1 MNDSITHYRNGKI
14 FTAADDGWAESI
26 VVEDHKLR
34 FVGETVYADILAPD
48 AEVIDLEGAVVLPG
62 FVDAHTHLVM
72 MGFALQKLDLRDAA
86 DLADI
91 QSSIKQFAESNPD
104 APRLLGRS
112 WLFSALDGG
121 HPTREMI
128 DAVVPDRPV
137 YLDAND
143 VHSVWVNTAALR
155 ELGIDADTPDPIGGR
170 IGRDPDTGEAT
181 GMLYE
186 TAMMLYVWPKLAE
199 LASDEDRDA
208 ALALAFRHYLE
219 DGVTGAVDMAL
230 GADELASLERA
241 LDAGDGTLP
250 LRVAAHWLMTRVDN
264 EADNVGQVHDV
275 IELHERVQGPW
286 LRIAGIKIIID
297 GVIDSCTAAMK
308 EPYSDGTNAEP
319 IWDLESLIPVVT
331 AADAAGLQIA
341 MHAIGDE
348 ASEIGLT
355 ALEYAIAA
363 NGDIPRRHRME
374 HLESITRDNVERLAR
389 LGIIASMQPV
399 HADPAIQENWQAM
412 LGDYRVNRA
421 YPWPEFTE
429 AGAVLALGSDAPT
442 APHPPLPNMFIATT
456 RRSAIDPSLA
466 PNLPKY
472 ALPLADALA
481 HATRDAAYSCR
492 WEDVTGQLVRGK
504 AADFVVLK
512 QDPFTEG
519 VDSLLTTE
527 IAMTVVAGSVRY
539 DAAGAK
545 STEARNTES
554 DS

>member
-26 VVEDHKLR
+26 VVENHKLR

-48 AEVIDLEGAVVLPG
+48 AEVIDLQGAVVLPG

-72 MGFALQKLDLRDAA
+72 MGFALQKLDLRDAT

-250 LRVAAHWLMTRVDN
+250 LRVAAHWLMTREDN
-264 EADNVGQVHDV
+264 EADNVRQVHDV

-466 PNLPKY
+466 PNLPGY

-512 QDPFTEG
+512 QDPFAEG

-539 DAAGAK
+539 DSARATNTEAVN
-545 STEARNTES
+545 TEAR
-554 DS
+554 

>member
-1 MNDSITHYRNGKI
+1 MNDSFTHYRNGKI

-48 AEVIDLEGAVVLPG
+48 AEVIDLQGAVVLPG

-72 MGFALQKLDLRDAA
+72 MGFALQKLDLRDAT

-250 LRVAAHWLMTRVDN
+250 LRVAAHWLMTREDN
-264 EADNVGQVHDV
+264 EADNVRQVHDV

-466 PNLPKY
+466 PNLPGY

-512 QDPFTEG
+512 QDPFAEG

-539 DAAGAK
+539 DSARATNTEAVN
-545 STEARNTES
+545 TEAR
-554 DS
+554 

>member
-1 MNDSITHYRNGKI
+1 MNDNITHYRNGKI
-14 FTAADDGWAESI
+14 FTAAEDGWAESI
-26 VVEDHKLR
+26 VVEGQQLR

-72 MGFALQKLDLRDAA
+72 MGFALQKLDLLDAT

-91 QSSIKQFAESNPD
+91 QSSIRQFAESNPD

-208 ALALAFRHYLE
+208 ALSLAFRHYLE

-250 LRVAAHWLMTRVDN
+250 LRVAAHWLMTREDN
-264 EADNVGQVHDV
+264 EADNVRQVHDV

-492 WEDVTGQLVRGK
+492 WEEVTGQLVRGK

-512 QDPFTEG
+512 QDPFAEG

-527 IAMTVVAGSVRY
+527 IAKTVVAGSVRY
-539 DAAGAK
+539 DASEVANTGAAN
-545 STEARNTES
+545 SEPR
-554 DS
+554 

>member
-72 MGFALQKLDLRDAA
+72 MGFALQKLDLRDAT

-91 QSSIKQFAESNPD
+91 HSSIKQFAESNPD

-250 LRVAAHWLMTRVDN
+250 LRVAAHWLMTREDN
-264 EADNVGQVHDV
+264 EADNVRQVHDV

-472 ALPLADALA
+472 ALPLAG
-481 HATRDAAYSCR
+481 R
-492 WEDVTGQLVRGK
+492 
-504 AADFVVLK
+504 
-512 QDPFTEG
+512 
-519 VDSLLTTE
+519 
-527 IAMTVVAGSVRY
+527 AGSRNSRRCLLVPVGRC
-539 DAAGAK
+539 DRPAG
-545 STEARNTES
+545 SG
-554 DS
+554 

>member
-14 FTAADDGWAESI
+14 FTAAEDAWAESL
-26 VVEDHKLR
+26 VVEGQQLR
-34 FVGETVYADILAPD
+34 FVGDTVHADILAPD
-48 AEVIDLEGAVVLPG
+48 AEVVDLQGAVVLPG

-72 MGFALQKLDLRDAA
+72 MGFALQKLDLRDAT

-91 QSSIKQFAESNPD
+91 QSSIRQFAEANPD
-104 APRLLGRS
+104 TPRLLGRS
-112 WLFSALDGG
+112 WLFSALDGQ

-155 ELGIDADTPDPIGGR
+155 ELGIDAETPDPIGGR

-208 ALALAFRHYLE
+208 ALALAFRNYLE

-230 GADELASLERA
+230 GADELAALERA
-241 LDAGDGTLP
+241 LEAGNGTLP
-250 LRVAAHWLMTRVDN
+250 LRVAAHWLMTREDN
-264 EADNVGQVHDV
+264 EADNVRQVHDA
-275 IELHERVQGPW
+275 IELHTRIQGPW

-355 ALEYAIAA
+355 ALEYAIAT

-374 HLESITRDNVERLAR
+374 HLESVTRDNVERLAR
-389 LGIIASMQPV
+389 LGVIASMQPV

-429 AGAVLALGSDAPT
+429 AGAILALGSDAPT
-442 APHPPLPNMFIATT
+442 APHPPLPNMFIAST

-492 WEDVTGQLVRGK
+492 WEDMTGQLVRGK

-512 QDPFTEG
+512 QDPFVEG

-539 DAAGAK
+539 VH
-545 STEARNTES
+545 STQNQQ
-554 DS
+554 

>member
-1 MNDSITHYRNGKI
+1 MNERITHYRNGKI
-14 FTAADDGWAESI
+14 FTAAEGGWAESL
-26 VVEDHKLR
+26 VVKDQQLI
-34 FVGETVYADILAPD
+34 FSGESEFAEILAPD
-48 AEVIDLEGAVVLPG
+48 AEVVDLQGAVVLPG
-62 FVDAHTHLVM
+62 FVDAHTHLIM
-72 MGFALQKLDLRDAA
+72 MGFSLQKLDLLDATSI
-86 DLADI
+86 ADI
-91 QSSIKQFAESNPD
+91 QTSIRTFSESNPD

-112 WLFSALDGG
+112 WLFSVLGG
-121 HPTREMI
+121 QHPTREMI

-143 VHSVWVNTAALR
+143 LHSVWVNSAALR

-170 IGRDPDTGEAT
+170 IDRDPSTGEAT

-186 TAMMLYVWPKLAE
+186 TAVMLYVWPKLAE
-199 LASDEDRDA
+199 LATDQDRDT
-208 ALALAFRHYLE
+208 ALALAFRRYLE

-230 GADELASLERA
+230 GPDELACLERA
-241 LDAGDGTLP
+241 LDAGNGTLP
-250 LRVAAHWLMTRVDN
+250 LRVAAHWLMTREDN
-264 EADNVGQVHDV
+264 DADNVRQVHDV
-275 IELHERVQGPW
+275 IELHDRIQGPW
-286 LRIAGIKIIID
+286 LAVAGIKIIID

-355 ALEYAIAA
+355 ALEYAIAT

-389 LGIIASMQPV
+389 LGVVASMQPV
-399 HADPAIQENWQAM
+399 HADPAIQENWRAM

-456 RRSAIDPSLA
+456 RMSAIDPSLP
-466 PNLPKY
+466 PNLPQY
-472 ALPLADALA
+472 ALPLAEALA

-492 WEDVTGQLVRGK
+492 WENVTGQLVRGK

-539 DAAGAK
+539 A
-545 STEARNTES
+545 NCVQNPQ
-554 DS
+554 

>member
-72 MGFALQKLDLRDAA
+72 MGFALQKLDLRDAT

-91 QSSIKQFAESNPD
+91 HSSIKQFAESNPD

-250 LRVAAHWLMTRVDN
+250 LRVAAHWLMTREDN
-264 EADNVGQVHDV
+264 EADNVRQVHDV

-512 QDPFTEG
+512 QDPFIEG

>member
-14 FTAADDGWAESI
+14 FTAAEDGWAESI
-26 VVEDHKLR
+26 VVEGQQLR
-34 FVGETVYADILAPD
+34 FVGQTVYAEILAPN
-48 AEVIDLEGAVVLPG
+48 AEVVDLEGAVVLPG

-72 MGFALQKLDLRDAA
+72 MGFALQKLDLLDAT

-91 QSSIKQFAESNPD
+91 QSSIRQFAESNPD

-112 WLFSALDGG
+112 WLFSALNGE

-208 ALALAFRHYLE
+208 ALALTFRHYLE

-230 GADELASLERA
+230 GADELAALERA
-241 LDAGDGTLP
+241 LDAGNGTLP
-250 LRVAAHWLMTRVDN
+250 LRVAAHWLMTREDN
-264 EADNVGQVHDV
+264 EADNVRQVHQAT
-275 IELHERVQGPW
+275 ELHKRIQGPW

-308 EPYSDGTNAEP
+308 EPYSNGTNAEP

-429 AGAVLALGSDAPT
+429 AGAILALGSDAPT

-504 AADFVVLK
+504 SADFVVLK

-519 VDSLLTTE
+519 ADSLLTTE

-539 DAAGAK
+539 DA
-545 STEARNTES
+545 SEVVDTEA
-554 DS
+554 

>member
-1 MNDSITHYRNGKI
+1 MNDSFTHYRNGKI

-26 VVEDHKLR
+26 VVENHKLR

-48 AEVIDLEGAVVLPG
+48 AEVIDLQGAVVLPG

-72 MGFALQKLDLRDAA
+72 MGFALQKLDLRDAT

-250 LRVAAHWLMTRVDN
+250 LRVAAHWLITREDN
-264 EADNVGQVHDV
+264 EADNVRQVHDV

-466 PNLPKY
+466 PNLPGY

-512 QDPFTEG
+512 QDPFAEG

-539 DAAGAK
+539 DSARATNTEAVN
-545 STEARNTES
+545 TEAR
-554 DS
+554 

>member
-1 MNDSITHYRNGKI
+1 MNERITHYRNGKI
-14 FTAADDGWAESI
+14 FTAAEGGWAESL
-26 VVEDHKLR
+26 VVKDQQLI
-34 FVGETVYADILAPD
+34 FSGESEFAEILAPD
-48 AEVIDLEGAVVLPG
+48 AEVVDLQGAVVLPG
-62 FVDAHTHLVM
+62 FVDAHTHLIM
-72 MGFALQKLDLRDAA
+72 MGFSLQKLDLLDATSI
-86 DLADI
+86 ADI
-91 QSSIKQFAESNPD
+91 QTSIRTFSESNPD

-112 WLFSALDGG
+112 WLFSALGG
-121 HPTREMI
+121 QHPTREMI

-143 VHSVWVNTAALR
+143 LHSVWVNSAALR

-170 IGRDPDTGEAT
+170 IDRDPSTGEAT

-186 TAMMLYVWPKLAE
+186 TAVMLYVWPKLAE
-199 LASDEDRDA
+199 LATDEDRDI
-208 ALALAFRHYLE
+208 ALALAFRRYLE

-230 GADELASLERA
+230 GPDELSCLERA
-241 LDAGDGTLP
+241 LDAGNGTLP
-250 LRVAAHWLMTRVDN
+250 LRVAAHWLMTREDN
-264 EADNVGQVHDV
+264 DADNVRQVHDV
-275 IELHERVQGPW
+275 IELHDRIQGPW
-286 LRIAGIKIIID
+286 LAVAGIKIIID

-355 ALEYAIAA
+355 ALEYAIAT

-389 LGIIASMQPV
+389 LGVVASMQPV
-399 HADPAIQENWQAM
+399 HADPAIQENWRAM

-456 RRSAIDPSLA
+456 RMSAIDPSLP
-466 PNLPKY
+466 PNLPQY
-472 ALPLADALA
+472 ALPLAEALA

-492 WEDVTGQLVRGK
+492 WENVTGQLVRGK

-519 VDSLLTTE
+519 ADSLLTTE

-539 DAAGAK
+539 ANSAQ
-545 STEARNTES
+545 NP
-554 DS
+554 

>member
-1 MNDSITHYRNGKI
+1 MNERITHYRNGKI
-14 FTAADDGWAESI
+14 FTAAEGGWAESL
-26 VVEDHKLR
+26 VVKDQQLI
-34 FVGETVYADILAPD
+34 FSGESEFAEILAPD
-48 AEVIDLEGAVVLPG
+48 AEVVDLQGAVVLPG
-62 FVDAHTHLVM
+62 FVDAHTHLIM
-72 MGFALQKLDLRDAA
+72 MGFSLQKLDLLDATSI
-86 DLADI
+86 ADI
-91 QSSIKQFAESNPD
+91 QTSIRTFSESNPD

-112 WLFSALDGG
+112 WLFSVLGG
-121 HPTREMI
+121 QHPTREMI

-143 VHSVWVNTAALR
+143 LHSVWVNSAALR

-170 IGRDPDTGEAT
+170 IDRDPSTGEAT

-186 TAMMLYVWPKLAE
+186 TAVMLYVWPKLAE
-199 LASDEDRDA
+199 LATDQDRDT
-208 ALALAFRHYLE
+208 ALALAFRRYLE

-230 GADELASLERA
+230 GPDELACLERA
-241 LDAGDGTLP
+241 LDAGNGTLP
-250 LRVAAHWLMTRVDN
+250 LRVAAHWLMTREDN
-264 EADNVGQVHDV
+264 DADNVRQVHDV
-275 IELHERVQGPW
+275 IELHNRVQGPW
-286 LRIAGIKIIID
+286 LAVAGIKIIID

-355 ALEYAIAA
+355 ALEYAIAT

-389 LGIIASMQPV
+389 LGVVASMQPV
-399 HADPAIQENWQAM
+399 HADPAIQENWRAM

-456 RRSAIDPSLA
+456 RMSAIDPSLP
-466 PNLPKY
+466 PNLPQY
-472 ALPLADALA
+472 ALPLAEALA

-492 WEDVTGQLVRGK
+492 WENVTGQLIRGK

-539 DAAGAK
+539 A
-545 STEARNTES
+545 NCVQNPQ
-554 DS
+554 

>member
-1 MNDSITHYRNGKI
+1 MNDSFTHYRNGKI

-26 VVEDHKLR
+26 VVENHKLR

-48 AEVIDLEGAVVLPG
+48 AEVIDLQGAVVLPG

-72 MGFALQKLDLRDAA
+72 MGFALQKLDLRDAT

-250 LRVAAHWLMTRVDN
+250 LRVAAHWLMTREDN
-264 EADNVGQVHDV
+264 EADNVRQVHDV

-466 PNLPKY
+466 PNLPGY

-512 QDPFTEG
+512 QDPFAEG

-539 DAAGAK
+539 DSARATNTEAVN
-545 STEARNTES
+545 TEAR
-554 DS
+554 

>member
-1 MNDSITHYRNGKI
+1 MNERITHYRNGKI
-14 FTAADDGWAESI
+14 FTAAEVGWAESL
-26 VVEDHKLR
+26 VVKDQQLI
-34 FVGETVYADILAPD
+34 FSGESEFAEILAPD
-48 AEVIDLEGAVVLPG
+48 ADVVDLQGAVVLPG
-62 FVDAHTHLVM
+62 FVDAHTHLIM
-72 MGFALQKLDLRDAA
+72 MGFSLQKLDLLDATSV
-86 DLADI
+86 ADI
-91 QSSIKQFAESNPD
+91 QTSIRTFSEANPD

-112 WLFSALDGG
+112 WLFSALGG
-121 HPTREMI
+121 QHPTREMI

-143 VHSVWVNTAALR
+143 LHSVWVNSAALR
-155 ELGIDADTPDPIGGR
+155 ELGIDAGTPDPIGGR
-170 IGRDPDTGEAT
+170 IDRDPSTGEAT

-186 TAMMLYVWPKLAE
+186 TAVMLYVWPKLAE
-199 LASDEDRDA
+199 LATDEDRDT
-208 ALALAFRHYLE
+208 ALALAFRRYLE

-230 GADELASLERA
+230 GPDELASLERA
-241 LDAGDGTLP
+241 LDAGNGTLP
-250 LRVAAHWLMTRVDN
+250 LRVAAHWLMTREDN
-264 EADNVGQVHDV
+264 DADNVRQVHEV
-275 IELHERVQGPW
+275 IELHNRVQGPW
-286 LRIAGIKIIID
+286 LAVAGIKIIID

-355 ALEYAIAA
+355 ALEYAIAT

-374 HLESITRDNVERLAR
+374 HLESITRDNVERLTR

-399 HADPAIQENWQAM
+399 HADPAIQENWRAM

-456 RRSAIDPSLA
+456 RMSAIDPSLP
-466 PNLPKY
+466 PNLPQY
-472 ALPLADALA
+472 ALPLAEALA

-492 WEDVTGQLVRGK
+492 WENLTGQLVRGK

-512 QDPFTEG
+512 HDPFTEG
-519 VDSLLTTE
+519 VHSLLTTE

-539 DAAGAK
+539 VNSAQ
-545 STEARNTES
+545 NPQ
-554 DS
+554 

>member
-1 MNDSITHYRNGKI
+1 MNDNITHYRNGKI
-14 FTAADDGWAESI
+14 FTAAEDGWAESI
-26 VVEDHKLR
+26 VVEGQQLR

-48 AEVIDLEGAVVLPG
+48 AEVIDLEGALVLPG

-72 MGFALQKLDLRDAA
+72 MGFALQKLDLLDAT

-91 QSSIKQFAESNPD
+91 QSSIRQFAESNPD

-208 ALALAFRHYLE
+208 ALSLAFRHYLE

-250 LRVAAHWLMTRVDN
+250 LRVAAHWLMTREDN
-264 EADNVGQVHDV
+264 EADNVRQVHDV

-399 HADPAIQENWQAM
+399 HADPAIQENWQEM

-492 WEDVTGQLVRGK
+492 WEEVTGQLVRGK

-512 QDPFTEG
+512 QDPFAEG

-527 IAMTVVAGSVRY
+527 IAKTVVAGSVRY
-539 DAAGAK
+539 DASEVANTGAAN
-545 STEARNTES
+545 SEPR
-554 DS
+554 

>member
-250 LRVAAHWLMTRVDN
+250 LRVAAHWLMTREDN
-264 EADNVGQVHDV
+264 EADNVRQVHDA

-341 MHAIGDE
+341 MHAIGDA
-348 ASEIGLT
+348 ASTLALDAIEHAVAVNGDRQRRHRIEH
-355 ALEYAIAA
+355 LEYAAPGTA
-363 NGDIPRRHRME
+363 ERM
-374 HLESITRDNVERLAR
+374 AR
-389 LGIIASMQPV
+389 LGVTASMQPV
-399 HADPAIQENWQAM
+399 HADPAIFSNWAAQV
-412 LGDYRVNRA
+412 GDERA
-421 YPWPEFTE
+421 DRAFAWSEYDE
-429 AGAVLALGSDAPT
+429 AGALLAFSTDAPT
-442 APHPPLPNMFIATT
+442 APHEAMANMYVAAT
-456 RRSAIDPSLA
+456 RASALA
-466 PNLPKY
+466 PGVPAIHPEQ
-472 ALPLADALA
+472 ALPLERAIA
-481 HATRDAAYSCR
+481 HATRDAAASIGDGD
-492 WEDVTGQLVRGK
+492 WRGRIAVGY
-504 AADFVVLK
+504 AADFVVLDV
-512 QDPFTEG
+512 DPFEG
-519 VDSLLTTE
+519 DPAALLTTRVVRTV
-527 IAMTVVAGSVRY
+527 IAGRTVHEV
-539 DAAGAK
+539 
-545 STEARNTES
+545 
-554 DS
+554 

>member
-1 MNDSITHYRNGKI
+1 MNERITHYRNGKI
-14 FTAADDGWAESI
+14 FTAAEGGWAESL
-26 VVEDHKLR
+26 VVKDQQLI
-34 FVGETVYADILAPD
+34 FSGESEFAEILAPD
-48 AEVIDLEGAVVLPG
+48 AEVVDLQGAVVLPG
-62 FVDAHTHLVM
+62 FVDAHTHLIM
-72 MGFALQKLDLRDAA
+72 MGFSLQKLDLLDATSV
-86 DLADI
+86 ADI
-91 QSSIKQFAESNPD
+91 QAGIRQFAESNPD

-112 WLFSALDGG
+112 WLFSALGG
-121 HPTREMI
+121 QHPTREMI

-143 VHSVWVNTAALR
+143 LHSVWVNSAALR

-170 IGRDPDTGEAT
+170 IDRDPSTGEAT

-186 TAMMLYVWPKLAE
+186 TAVMLYVWPKLAE
-199 LASDEDRDA
+199 LATDEDRDT
-208 ALALAFRHYLE
+208 ALALAFSRYLE

-230 GADELASLERA
+230 GPDELVCLERA
-241 LDAGDGTLP
+241 LDAGNGTLP
-250 LRVAAHWLMTRVDN
+250 LRVAAHWLMTREDN
-264 EADNVGQVHDV
+264 DADNVRQVHDV
-275 IELHERVQGPW
+275 IELHNRVQGPW
-286 LRIAGIKIIID
+286 LAVAGIKIIID

-355 ALEYAIAA
+355 ALEYAIAT

-389 LGIIASMQPV
+389 LGVVASMQPV
-399 HADPAIQENWQAM
+399 HADPAIQENWRAM

-456 RRSAIDPSLA
+456 RMSAIDPSLP
-466 PNLPKY
+466 PNLPQY
-472 ALPLADALA
+472 ALPLAEALA

-492 WEDVTGQLVRGK
+492 WENVTGQLVRGK

-512 QDPFTEG
+512 QDPFAEG
-519 VDSLLTTE
+519 FDSLLTTE

-539 DAAGAK
+539 A
-545 STEARNTES
+545 NCVQNPQ
-554 DS
+554 

>member
-1 MNDSITHYRNGKI
+1 MNDNITHYRNGKI
-14 FTAADDGWAESI
+14 FTAAEDGWAESI
-26 VVEDHKLR
+26 VVEGQQLR

-48 AEVIDLEGAVVLPG
+48 AEVIDLEGALVLPG

-72 MGFALQKLDLRDAA
+72 MGFALQKLDLLDAT

-91 QSSIKQFAESNPD
+91 QSSIRQFAESNPD

-208 ALALAFRHYLE
+208 ALSLAFRHYLE

-250 LRVAAHWLMTRVDN
+250 LRVAAHWLMTREDN
-264 EADNVGQVHDV
+264 EADNVRQVHDV

-492 WEDVTGQLVRGK
+492 WEEVTGQLVRGK

-512 QDPFTEG
+512 QDPFAEG

-527 IAMTVVAGSVRY
+527 IAKTVVAGSVRY
-539 DAAGAK
+539 DASEVANTGAAN
-545 STEARNTES
+545 SEPR
-554 DS
+554 

>member
-1 MNDSITHYRNGKI
+1 MNDSFTHYRNGKI

-26 VVEDHKLR
+26 VVENHKLR

-48 AEVIDLEGAVVLPG
+48 AEVIDLQGAVVLPG

-72 MGFALQKLDLRDAA
+72 MGFALQKLDLRDAT

-250 LRVAAHWLMTRVDN
+250 LRVAAHWLMTREDN
-264 EADNVGQVHDV
+264 EADNVRQVHDV

-466 PNLPKY
+466 PNLPGY

-492 WEDVTGQLVRGK
+492 WEDVTGQLVQGK

-539 DAAGAK
+539 DSARATNAEAVN
-545 STEARNTES
+545 TEAR
-554 DS
+554 

>member
-1 MNDSITHYRNGKI
+1 MNERITHYRNGKI
-14 FTAADDGWAESI
+14 FTAAEGGWAESL
-26 VVEDHKLR
+26 VVKDQQLI
-34 FVGETVYADILAPD
+34 FSGESEFAEILAPD
-48 AEVIDLEGAVVLPG
+48 AEVVDLQGAVVLPG
-62 FVDAHTHLVM
+62 FVDAHTHLIM
-72 MGFALQKLDLRDAA
+72 MGFSLQKLDLLDATSI
-86 DLADI
+86 ADI
-91 QSSIKQFAESNPD
+91 QTSIRTFSESNPD

-112 WLFSALDGG
+112 WLFSALGG
-121 HPTREMI
+121 QHPTREMI

-143 VHSVWVNTAALR
+143 LHSVWVNSAALR

-170 IGRDPDTGEAT
+170 IDRDPSNGEAT
-181 GMLYE
+181 GVLYE
-186 TAMMLYVWPKLAE
+186 TAVMLYVWPKLAA
-199 LASDEDRDA
+199 LATDEDRDT
-208 ALALAFRHYLE
+208 ALALAFRRYLE

-230 GADELASLERA
+230 GPDELDCLERA
-241 LDAGDGTLP
+241 LDAGNGTLP
-250 LRVAAHWLMTRVDN
+250 LRVAAHWLMTREDN
-264 EADNVGQVHDV
+264 DADNVRQVHDV
-275 IELHERVQGPW
+275 IELHDRIQGPW
-286 LRIAGIKIIID
+286 LAVAGIKIIID

-355 ALEYAIAA
+355 ALEYAIAT

-389 LGIIASMQPV
+389 LGVVASMQPV
-399 HADPAIQENWQAM
+399 HADPAIQENWRAM

-456 RRSAIDPSLA
+456 RMSAIDPSLP
-466 PNLPKY
+466 PNLPQY
-472 ALPLADALA
+472 ALPLAEALA

-492 WEDVTGQLVRGK
+492 WENVTGQLVRGK

-512 QDPFTEG
+512 QDPFAEG

-539 DAAGAK
+539 A
-545 STEARNTES
+545 NCVQNPQ
-554 DS
+554 

>member
-1 MNDSITHYRNGKI
+1 MNERITHYRNGKI
-14 FTAADDGWAESI
+14 FTAAEGGWAESL
-26 VVEDHKLR
+26 VVKDQQLI
-34 FVGETVYADILAPD
+34 FSGESEFAEILAPD
-48 AEVIDLEGAVVLPG
+48 AEVVDLQGAVVLPG
-62 FVDAHTHLVM
+62 FVDAHTHLIM
-72 MGFALQKLDLRDAA
+72 MGFSLQKLDLLDATSI
-86 DLADI
+86 ADI
-91 QSSIKQFAESNPD
+91 QTSIRTFSESNPD

-112 WLFSALDGG
+112 WLFSALGG
-121 HPTREMI
+121 QHPTREMI

-143 VHSVWVNTAALR
+143 LHSVWVNSAALR

-170 IGRDPDTGEAT
+170 IDRDPSTGEAT

-186 TAMMLYVWPKLAE
+186 TAVMLYVWPKLAE
-199 LASDEDRDA
+199 LATDQDRDT
-208 ALALAFRHYLE
+208 ALALAFRRYLE

-230 GADELASLERA
+230 GPDELACLERA
-241 LDAGDGTLP
+241 LDAGNGTLP
-250 LRVAAHWLMTRVDN
+250 LRVAAHWLMTREDN
-264 EADNVGQVHDV
+264 DADNVRQVHDV
-275 IELHERVQGPW
+275 IELHDRIQGPW
-286 LRIAGIKIIID
+286 LAVAGIKIIID

-355 ALEYAIAA
+355 ALEYAIAT

-389 LGIIASMQPV
+389 LGVVASMQPV
-399 HADPAIQENWQAM
+399 HADPAIQENWRAM

-421 YPWPEFTE
+421 YPWTEFTE

-456 RRSAIDPSLA
+456 RMSAIDPSLP
-466 PNLPKY
+466 PNLPQY
-472 ALPLADALA
+472 ALPLAEALA

-492 WEDVTGQLVRGK
+492 WENVTGQLVRGK

-512 QDPFTEG
+512 QDPFSEG

-539 DAAGAK
+539 A
-545 STEARNTES
+545 NCVQNPQ
-554 DS
+554 

>member
-250 LRVAAHWLMTRVDN
+250 LRVAAHWLMTREDN

-504 AADFVVLK
+504 AADL
-512 QDPFTEG
+512 
-519 VDSLLTTE
+519 S
-527 IAMTVVAGSVRY
+527 Y
-539 DAAGAK
+539 
-545 STEARNTES
+545 
-554 DS
+554 

>member
-1 MNDSITHYRNGKI
+1 MNERITHYRNGRI
-14 FTAADDGWAESI
+14 FTAAEGGWAESL
-26 VVEDHKLR
+26 VVKDQQLI
-34 FVGETVYADILAPD
+34 FSGESEFAEILAPD
-48 AEVIDLEGAVVLPG
+48 AEVVDLQGAVVLPG
-62 FVDAHTHLVM
+62 FVDAHTHLIM
-72 MGFALQKLDLRDAA
+72 MGFSLQKLDLLDATSV
-86 DLADI
+86 ADI
-91 QSSIKQFAESNPD
+91 QASIRTFSESNPD

-112 WLFSALDGG
+112 WLFSALGG
-121 HPTREMI
+121 QHPTREMI

-143 VHSVWVNTAALR
+143 LHSVWVNSAALR

-170 IGRDPDTGEAT
+170 IDRDPGTGEAT

-186 TAMMLYVWPKLAE
+186 TAVMLYVWPKLAE
-199 LASDEDRDA
+199 LVTDDDRDT
-208 ALALAFRHYLE
+208 ALALAFRRYLE

-230 GADELASLERA
+230 GLDELASLERA
-241 LDAGDGTLP
+241 LAAGNGTLP
-250 LRVAAHWLMTRVDN
+250 LRVAAHWLMTREDN
-264 EADNVGQVHDV
+264 DADNVRQVHDV
-275 IELHERVQGPW
+275 IELHNRVQGPW
-286 LRIAGIKIIID
+286 LAVAGIKIIID

-319 IWDLESLIPVVT
+319 IWDLASLIPVVT

-355 ALEYAIAA
+355 ALEYAIAT

-389 LGIIASMQPV
+389 LGVVASMQPV
-399 HADPAIQENWQAM
+399 HADPAIQENWRAT

-456 RRSAIDPSLA
+456 RMSAIDPSLP
-466 PNLPKY
+466 PNLPQY
-472 ALPLADALA
+472 ALPLAEALT

-492 WEDVTGQLVRGK
+492 WENLTGQLVQGK

-512 QDPFTEG
+512 HDPFTEG
-519 VDSLLTTE
+519 ADSLLTTE

-539 DAAGAK
+539 ANSAQ
-545 STEARNTES
+545 NP
-554 DS
+554 

>member
-1 MNDSITHYRNGKI
+1 MNERITHYRNGKI
-14 FTAADDGWAESI
+14 FTAAEGGWAESL
-26 VVEDHKLR
+26 VVKDQQLI
-34 FVGETVYADILAPD
+34 FSGESEFAEILAPD
-48 AEVIDLEGAVVLPG
+48 AEVVDLQGAVVLPG
-62 FVDAHTHLVM
+62 FVDAHTHLIM
-72 MGFALQKLDLRDAA
+72 MGFSLQKLDLLDATSV
-86 DLADI
+86 ADI
-91 QSSIKQFAESNPD
+91 QTGIRQFAESNPD

-112 WLFSALDGG
+112 WLFSALGG
-121 HPTREMI
+121 QHPTREMI

-143 VHSVWVNTAALR
+143 LHSVWVNSAALR

-170 IGRDPDTGEAT
+170 IDRDPSTGEAT

-186 TAMMLYVWPKLAE
+186 TAVMLYVWPKLAE
-199 LASDEDRDA
+199 LATDQDRDT
-208 ALALAFRHYLE
+208 ALALAFRRYLE

-230 GADELASLERA
+230 GPDELDCLERA
-241 LDAGDGTLP
+241 LDAGNGTLP
-250 LRVAAHWLMTRVDN
+250 LRVAAHWLMTREDN
-264 EADNVGQVHDV
+264 DADNVRQVHDV
-275 IELHERVQGPW
+275 SELHDRIQGPW
-286 LRIAGIKIIID
+286 LAVAGIKIIID

-355 ALEYAIAA
+355 ALEYAIAT

-389 LGIIASMQPV
+389 LGVVASMQPV
-399 HADPAIQENWQAM
+399 HADPAIQENWRAM

-456 RRSAIDPSLA
+456 RMSAIDPSLP
-466 PNLPKY
+466 PNLPQY
-472 ALPLADALA
+472 ALPLAEALA

-492 WEDVTGQLVRGK
+492 WENVTGQLVRGK

-539 DAAGAK
+539 A
-545 STEARNTES
+545 NCVQNPQ
-554 DS
+554 

>member
-1 MNDSITHYRNGKI
+1 MNERITHYRNGKI
-14 FTAADDGWAESI
+14 FTAAEGGWAESL
-26 VVEDHKLR
+26 VVKDQQLI
-34 FVGETVYADILAPD
+34 FSGESEFAEILAPD
-48 AEVIDLEGAVVLPG
+48 AEVVDLQGAVVLPG
-62 FVDAHTHLVM
+62 FVDAHTHLIM
-72 MGFALQKLDLRDAA
+72 MGFSLQKLDLLDATSI
-86 DLADI
+86 ADI
-91 QSSIKQFAESNPD
+91 QTSIRTFSESNPD

-112 WLFSALDGG
+112 WLFSALGG
-121 HPTREMI
+121 QHPTREMI

-143 VHSVWVNTAALR
+143 LHSVWVNSAALR

-170 IGRDPDTGEAT
+170 IDRDPSTGEAT

-186 TAMMLYVWPKLAE
+186 TAVMLYVWPKLAE
-199 LASDEDRDA
+199 LATDQDRDT
-208 ALALAFRHYLE
+208 ALALAFRRYLE

-230 GADELASLERA
+230 GPDELACLERA
-241 LDAGDGTLP
+241 LDAGNGTLP
-250 LRVAAHWLMTRVDN
+250 LRVAAHWLMTREDN
-264 EADNVGQVHDV
+264 DADNVRQVHDV
-275 IELHERVQGPW
+275 IELHDRIQGPW
-286 LRIAGIKIIID
+286 LAVAGIKIIID

-355 ALEYAIAA
+355 ALEYAIAT

-389 LGIIASMQPV
+389 LGVVASMQPV
-399 HADPAIQENWQAM
+399 HADPAIQENWRAM

-456 RRSAIDPSLA
+456 RMSAIDPSLP
-466 PNLPKY
+466 PNLPQY
-472 ALPLADALA
+472 ALPLAEALA

-492 WEDVTGQLVRGK
+492 WENVTGQLVRGK

-539 DAAGAK
+539 A
-545 STEARNTES
+545 NCVQNPQ
-554 DS
+554 